1 MGYTPQVLDAV
12 FIAAGIENLARMDT
26 NRFPDGGAALDRSRY
41 HFVCHFIT
49 SWHQIEA
56 RFSNSVCVAVFDVL
70 AFENPLHKTV
80 FRVIIMYY
88 PMWEVRHGRT
98 RFHP

>member
-1 MGYTPQVLDAV
+1 
-12 FIAAGIENLARMDT
+12 MDT

-41 HFVCHFIT
+41 NFVCHFKT

-70 AFENPLHKTV
+70 PFENPLHKTLSAL
-80 FRVIIMYY
+80 
-88 PMWEVRHGRT
+88 
-98 RFHP
+98 